1 MKRIKRVEP
10 RRKQQH
16 QMTRPD
22 LSIIIVDD
30 LQFSRIVVKTAL
42 KKAGYNG
49 VRMADSATEALR
61 MLKEDPADVGLAD
74 WMMP

>member
-1 MKRIKRVEP
+1 MARQLLAGMKKKLENNIRASMSTK
-10 RRKQQH
+10 
-16 QMTRPD
+16 D

-49 VRMADSATEALR
+49 VRMADSASEA
-61 MLKEDPADVGLAD
+61 DDA
-74 WMMP
+74 